1 MRALIV
7 AAAASLALSGC
18 TTVNQTIRDS
28 LPEICT
34 AATAAHVAFGVYA
47 SDGDVSPETVLAE
60 RLAWRALE
68 PLCIEPEGQNSGTVI
83 VAAAQAYA
91 TIVAALNEAE
101 TE

>member
-7 AAAASLALSGC
+7 AAVAGIALTGC
-18 TTVNQTIRDS
+18 QTIDRTIRDS

-47 SDGDVSPETVLAE
+47 QNGGVSPETVVAE
-60 RLAWRALE
+60 RLAWQALQ
-68 PLCIEPEGQNSGTVI
+68 PLCVDPEGQNSATVI

-91 TIVAALNEAE
+91 TISAALSEAE
-101 TE
+101 ET

>member
-1 MRALIV
+1 MRAILI

-18 TTVNQTIRDS
+18 QTVNQHIRDS

-47 SDGDVSPETVLAE
+47 NSGDVSPETVLAE
-60 RLAWRALE
+60 RLAWQALQ
-68 PLCIEPEGQNSGTVI
+68 PLCVDPEGQNSATVI

-91 TIVAALNEAE
+91 TISAALDAAE

>member
-18 TTVNQTIRDS
+18 TTINQTIRDS

-47 SDGDVSPETVLAE
+47 NSGDVSPETVVAE
-60 RLAWRALE
+60 RFAWQALQ
-68 PLCIEPEGQNSGTVI
+68 PLCIEPEGQDSGTVL

-91 TIVAALNEAE
+91 TISAALQEAKSE
-101 TE
+101 